1 MWRRVW
7 LVAGFCAALH
17 GGSLAAQPLKSP
29 SGEAPAVSAPDKLRL
44 PERTVSQHPAP
55 SKSRNGV
62 SAISVWGTVAALVLL
77 VVCLS
82 LGVRLLQRHGPA
94 GTRVLPT
101 AALELLGQRLLSR
114 GVSVH
119 LLRCGTRVLLVGVG
133 PDGIRTLGEF
143 TDPVEVDLLIGA
155 CRQRDTDRNTFAH
168 VFRRATQSASPPAS
182 VSSNAV
188 PSIVTEVDGV

>member
-1 MWRRVW
+1 MWRRLW
-7 LVAGFCAALH
+7 LVAGFCAALPA
-17 GGSLAAQPLKSP
+17 GRLAAQTLPSP
-29 SGEAPAVSAPDKLRL
+29 PGETPVVSAPDRLRL
-44 PERTVSQHPAP
+44 PERTVTQHPP
-55 SKSRNGV
+55 SGKPRNGD

-82 LGVRLLQRHGPA
+82 LGIRLLQRHGPP
-94 GTRVLPT
+94 GTRAVPT

-133 PDGIRTLGEF
+133 PDGVRTLGEF

-155 CRQRDTDRNTFAH
+155 CRQRDTDRNAFTK
-168 VFRRATQSASPPAS
+168 VFRSATQSAASPVS
-182 VSSNAV
+182 VSSHAV
-188 PSIVTEVDGV
+188 PSIATEVDGV